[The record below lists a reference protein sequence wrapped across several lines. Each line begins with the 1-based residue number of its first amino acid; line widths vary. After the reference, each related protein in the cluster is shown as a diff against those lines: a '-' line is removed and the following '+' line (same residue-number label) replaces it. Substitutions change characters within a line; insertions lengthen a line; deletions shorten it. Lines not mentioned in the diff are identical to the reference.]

1 MFLVLCEHQAV
12 FSLIVSDGSS
22 LGLVCVVVSSHAC
35 IARSVED
42 LRKTFYTS
50 PGFSFWV
57 AFSSLVVCSMTSSHL
72 GLLKLFSVSSMQ
84 GLLMA
89 FASLSS
95 LFLCHGLITIK
106 AVSWSS
112 DKVHLICFLSL
123 RDVWPSLPDVQWLEN
138 HCLKYFVFVVAG
150 LIVNPVACLFWLKQ
164 ANNDI

>member
-1 MFLVLCEHQAV
+1 M

-22 LGLVCVVVSSHAC
+22 RGLVCVVVSSHAC
-35 IARSVED
+35 IARSIED

-72 GLLKLFSVSSMQ
+72 GLLRLFGVSSVQ

-95 LFLCHGLITIK
+95 LFLCHGLITVK
-106 AVSWSS
+106 AVNWSG

-123 RDVWPSLPDVQWLEN
+123 RDLWPSLPDVQWLEN
-138 HCLKYFVFVVAG
+138 HCLKYFVCFCCCRFDSKSS
-150 LIVNPVACLFWLKQ
+150 CLFILAKTG
-164 ANNDI
+164 